1 MGVFDGT
8 VYRIRVR
15 KGADETERWTSND
28 GEARAFAESARISG
42 ADAVQ
47 ASEVAFV
54 DNGQDR
60 LDLSF
65 GDFHDEEEEEES

>member
-8 VYRIRVR
+8 VYRVMVR
-15 KGADETERWTSND
+15 KGTDETERWTRDDN
-28 GEARAFAESARISG
+28 EARALAESARIGG

-47 ASEVAFV
+47 ASEVAYV

-60 LDLSF
+60 LGLSF
-65 GDFHDEEEEEES
+65 GDFYGDEEDED